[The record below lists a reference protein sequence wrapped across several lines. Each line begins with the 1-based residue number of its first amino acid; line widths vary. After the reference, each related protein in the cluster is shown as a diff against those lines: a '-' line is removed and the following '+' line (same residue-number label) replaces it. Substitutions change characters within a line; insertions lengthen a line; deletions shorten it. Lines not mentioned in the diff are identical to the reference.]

1 MKDREKKID
10 EIDTILRSIFGS
22 QFAYKINFAK
32 YGGYDYH
39 EVITTSTIARELT
52 DKGYRKERTGMWRC
66 QSLPRTSCHIDYKI
80 TCTRCGYKVEILR
93 GQRYRFCPNCG
104 AKMFGEGIEYDT

>member
-52 DKGYRKERTGMWRC
+52 DKGYRKERQGEWVRSGMNTPKC
-66 QSLPRTSCHIDYKI
+66 SLCHQYSYDFGKY
-80 TCTRCGYKVEILR
+80 CH
-93 GQRYRFCPNCG
+93 NCG
-104 AKMFGEGIEYDT
+104 SKMKGGAE